1 MDINGKRIVLTG
13 AASGIGKAVLERLA
27 TYDAQIIAVDLN
39 AEKIEATVKPIANPR
54 AKITT
59 YAGDLGQQTSVDAL
73 FDHAVQTLGGVDL
86 FIANAG
92 FAYYEKIG
100 TPNWKHIEDIY
111 RVNVFSPLYAV
122 EKMRALNG
130 DKPYGVVITAS
141 AMGKL
146 GLPGWAIYGSTKAA
160 LDRFAEAYR
169 YELGADVLLTVV
181 YPIATRSN
189 FFNAAGQKTPVPFPS
204 QTPEWVAGTIVRG
217 IERNQ
222 CEIYPSI
229 LFHTAWILN
238 RVLPMGK
245 FIRWNEARVF
255 SRWLRNNKSSS

>member
-1 MDINGKRIVLTG
+1 MDIGGKRIILTG

-27 TYDAQIIAVDLN
+27 AYDAQIIAVDLN
-39 AEKIEATVKPIANPR
+39 AEKIETTVKAIANPR
-54 AKITT
+54 AEITT
-59 YAGDLGQQTSVDAL
+59 YACDLGQQANVDAL
-73 FDHAVQTLGGVDL
+73 FDHAVQTIGGVDL

-92 FAYYEKIG
+92 FAYYEKIE
-100 TPNWKHIEDIY
+100 TPDWKRIEDIY
-111 RVNVFSPLYAV
+111 RVNVFSALYTL

-169 YELGADVLLTVV
+169 YELGANVLFTLV

-189 FFNAAGQKTPVPFPS
+189 FFNVAGQKTPVPFPS
-204 QTPEWVAGTIVRG
+204 QTPEWVAGAIVRG

-222 CEIYPSI
+222 REIYPSI
-229 LFHTAWILN
+229 IFRTAWILN
-238 RVLPMGK
+238 RILPMGWLV
-245 FIRWNEARVF
+245 RWNEARVF
-255 SRWLRNNKSSS
+255 KRWLKNRKPSS

>member
-1 MDINGKRIVLTG
+1 MDINGKRIILTG

-27 TYDAQIIAVDLN
+27 MYDARIIAVDLDG
-39 AEKIEATVKPIANPR
+39 AKIEAAVSAVASPR
-54 AKITT
+54 AKITSYT
-59 YAGDLGQQTSVDAL
+59 CDLGQSANVDAL
-73 FDHAVQTLGGVDL
+73 FDHAVRMFGGVGL

-92 FAYYEKIG
+92 FAYYEKIE

-130 DKPYGVVITAS
+130 NKPYGVVITAS

-146 GLPGWAIYGSTKAA
+146 GLPGWAIYASTKAA

-169 YELGADVLLTVV
+169 YELGNNVLLTLV

-189 FFNAAGQKTPVPFPS
+189 FFNVAGQKTPVPFPS
-204 QTPEWVAGTIVRG
+204 QTPEWVAGAIVRG
-217 IERNQ
+217 IERDQ
-222 CEIYPSI
+222 REIYPSI
-229 LFHTAWILN
+229 LFRTAWTLN
-238 RVLPMGK
+238 RILPMGW
-245 FIRWNEARVF
+245 FIRWNEERVF
-255 SRWLRNNKSSS
+255 KRWLRNK